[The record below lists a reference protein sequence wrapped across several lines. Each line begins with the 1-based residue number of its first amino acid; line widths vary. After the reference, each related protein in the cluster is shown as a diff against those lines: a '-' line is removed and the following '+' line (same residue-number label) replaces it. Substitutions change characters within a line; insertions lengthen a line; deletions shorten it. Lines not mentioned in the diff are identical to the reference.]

1 MDAGGIGFEFEVADF
16 KFGIF
21 VVFDI
26 FSNFLLLGGG

>member
-21 VVFDI
+21 VVFDM
-26 FSNFLLLGGG
+26 FSNFLLSGGG